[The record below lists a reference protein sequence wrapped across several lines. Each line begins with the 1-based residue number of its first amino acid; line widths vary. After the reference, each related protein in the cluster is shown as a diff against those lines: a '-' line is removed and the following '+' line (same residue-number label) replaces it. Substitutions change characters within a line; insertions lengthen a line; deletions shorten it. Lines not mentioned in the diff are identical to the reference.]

1 MSIEYI
7 IGLGALLIFIYA
19 WFADSLPKV
28 YRLRGCRGKKWLLA
42 FPDSSKSEIRE
53 FLQIFI
59 DAFAFSNKDKLQFE
73 PNDRILDVYKELYPS
88 RWSADALE
96 LETFAEDIEAKYNFN
111 LDKYWHEELTLGELF
126 SRVKNT

>member
-1 MSIEYI
+1 MP
-7 IGLGALLIFIYA
+7 LQ
-19 WFADSLPKV
+19 V
-28 YRLRGCRGKKWLLA
+28 YRLRSCMGKKWIST

-53 FLQIFI
+53 YLQIFI

-73 PNDRILDVYKELYPS
+73 PNDKILDVYKELYPS

-111 LDKYWHEELTLGELF
+111 LNKFWYEELTLGELF
-126 SRVKNT
+126 YRVKNT

>member
-1 MSIEYI
+1 MSNEYI
-7 IGLGALLIFIYA
+7 IGLGVLLVFIYA

-28 YRLRGCRGKKWLLA
+28 YRLRSCMGEKWIST

-53 FLQIFI
+53 YLQIFI

-73 PNDRILDVYKELYPS
+73 PNDKILDVYKELYSS

-111 LDKYWHEELTLGELF
+111 LNKFWHEELTLGELF
-126 SRVKNT
+126 FRVKNT